1 MMIRTSKFLTDMG
14 DALNIPDKYTIQRVS
29 FWLSVAILFAM
40 PLETFHFF
48 LGILHMLFEWSEAS
62 LDFLIEVIFDT
73 SLHSTQVIVF
83 YILMAVILYC
93 LYQIWKKLPNFYRQQ
108 KINVLDFLSDEIDL
122 IKNYWQ
128 DSWLN
133 KLKLM
138 IAGSGLIFLLFI

>member
-1 MMIRTSKFLTDMG
+1 MG

>member
-1 MMIRTSKFLTDMG
+1 M
-14 DALNIPDKYTIQRVS
+14 NIPDKYTIQRLA

-48 LGILHMLFEWSEAS
+48 LSILHMLFEWSEAS

-73 SLHSTQVIVF
+73 SLRSTQIIVF
-83 YILMAVILYC
+83 YILMAGILYG
-93 LYQIWKKLPNFYRQQ
+93 LYRIWKKLPSFYRQQ
-108 KINVLDFLSDEIDL
+108 KINLLDFLADEKDL
-122 IKNYWQ
+122 IKDYWQ

-133 KLKLM
+133 KLKLT

>member
-1 MMIRTSKFLTDMG
+1 MMIKTSKFLTDMG

-93 LYQIWKKLPNFYRQQ
+93 LYQIWRKLPSIYRQQ

-138 IAGSGLIFLLFI
+138 IAGSGLIFLLLI